1 MEASMTT
8 PPTSPNPH
16 VPASLP
22 DDVHYGF
29 TRHGL
34 ERMIH
39 HIHPIP
45 LGRGFTAAFM
55 SKNWPGLSLSD
66 AMNAAKAAGVVKR
79 DRRHFAGVGVR
90 AAVKEMHILHDGS
103 LRVVKFTTLEQKA
116 LRSSPTRPS

>member
-1 MEASMTT
+1 MSQSPTT
-8 PPTSPNPH
+8 PNPH
-16 VPASLP
+16 IPASLP

-66 AMNAAKAAGVVKR
+66 AMTAAKEAGVFKR
-79 DRRHFAGVGVR
+79 DRQHFAGVAVR
-90 AAVKEMHILHDGS
+90 QTVKELHILHDGS
-103 LRVVKFTTLEQKA
+103 TRVVKFTRRELSERA
-116 LRSSPTRPS
+116 D